1 MEENI
6 NLLDSYYLGVVE
18 KDLRE
23 KSNGAK
29 ILNDNQIDNYE
40 MLGIDKDKDAGVIN
54 LQYKDEK
61 QKEAD
66 GMSFAEG
73 LLEFAKDVPSSSI
86 YSVGLA
92 GVNGADVMVNFIPL
106 FDKLF
111 SLDPNYRSN
120 DNLMK
125 KMQDWDKNLAN
136 ARKFLNDKR
145 DQNQKVSQFVGMVFQ
160 DVPYAIPLHKA
171 FKKAGMPTWMSM
183 PLAFGV
189 GYGLGFDEKHVS
201 MFLNSKDMRA
211 IKDFIKIMPDTPEDK
226 LFDNMYQM
234 FEGTAFAGILPQVW
248 QGIKFAKRNI
258 PKVANAL
265 NTEQVGTA
273 IAGGT
278 AAAVVGSTEA
288 KSNPKIAKE
297 VIKYG
302 AKKIKKIFHE
312 TDQDF
317 KDFDVNKVGGKAV
330 WFTEDMNQI
339 KAGKTGASGHG
350 KVIERSIDE
359 SKLKLATGEQADKLF
374 DDQLFQQGYDGI
386 KFSKSEGYDATNYKI
401 FFESL
406 NKLPKK

>member
-73 LLEFAKDVPSSSI
+73 LLEFAKDIPSSSI

-211 IKDFIKIMPDTPEDK
+211 IKDFVKIMPDTPEDK

-265 NTEQVGTA
+265 NTEQVGAT

-278 AAAVVGSTEA
+278 TAAVVGSTEA
-288 KSNPKIAKE
+288 KSLNNNVVKKSFNKQEMQKLVSDAEAKNESIIFYDEATMTESGPNDAINDYIVIKDKKALKPGGVVFFDRDTNTQMTYQKKGETDDDYIKLLSTSQRAKADSSSDSIGSNSIAKQT
-297 VIKYG
+297 K
-302 AKKIKKIFHE
+302 
-312 TDQDF
+312 
-317 KDFDVNKVGGKAV
+317 N
-330 WFTEDMNQI
+330 
-339 KAGKTGASGHG
+339 
-350 KVIERSIDE
+350 
-359 SKLKLATGEQADKLF
+359 
-374 DDQLFQQGYDGI
+374 
-386 KFSKSEGYDATNYKI
+386 
-401 FFESL
+401 
-406 NKLPKK
+406 

>member
-6 NLLDSYYLGVVE
+6 NLLDNYYLGVVE

-29 ILNDNQIDNYE
+29 ILNDNQIDNHE

-61 QKEAD
+61 QKETD

-73 LLEFAKDVPSSSI
+73 LLEFAKDIPSSSI

-160 DVPYAIPLHKA
+160 DVPYAIPLHKG
-171 FKKAGMPTWMSM
+171 FKKAGMPTWMAM

-234 FEGTAFAGILPQVW
+234 FEGTAFAGILPEVW
-248 QGIKFAKRNI
+248 KGIKFAKRNI

-265 NTEQVGTA
+265 NTEQIGTA

-288 KSNPKIAKE
+288 KSEENITHKDNIAGN
-297 VIKYG
+297 ILS
-302 AKKIKKIFHE
+302 
-312 TDQDF
+312 
-317 KDFDVNKVGGKAV
+317 NKTTHSDNIGS
-330 WFTEDMNQI
+330 N
-339 KAGKTGASGHG
+339 
-350 KVIERSIDE
+350 SI
-359 SKLKLATGEQADKLF
+359 SKQTK
-374 DDQLFQQGYDGI
+374 
-386 KFSKSEGYDATNYKI
+386 N
-401 FFESL
+401 
-406 NKLPKK
+406 